1 LLTKLCAA
9 NKIQI
14 KNELNYHLNWAASG
28 TTKSGAESNIG
39 VITQKVSLL
48 KKKPTIGIDN
58 LALQGDTS

>member
-28 TTKSGAESNIG
+28 TTKSGAETNIG
-39 VITQKVSLL
+39 VITQKVNLL
-48 KKKPTIGIDN
+48 KSKTYYWY
-58 LALQGDTS
+58 